1 MRKVYLEGILGEK
14 YGAEWDLA
22 VNSPA
27 EAMTAIMAQRPG
39 MRQFITESE
48 GIQGYEILFGNEGDG
63 VRQLEECI
71 LNDPSMNQSYSFVPV
86 IGGSKNAGLM
96 IVLGL
101 ALVVMTGGAA
111 AFGFAGVG
119 GLGATTGATFV
130 GTAAELAAAQVAG
143 LATAGAMGTA
153 TVTAAGSLAAATAAM
168 GTSAALALTGVQYL
182 GMGLLLG
189 GASLLLAP
197 DTPSDD
203 SAEQAENY
211 LFGGPIN
218 TVKQGQPIP
227 LVYGRMV
234 TGSKTIMGSLFTTS
248 SRRKVEKSRTLVGIG
263 GFREDGSKH
272 GDTAPAGRGWEDII
286 DKKKWGHIP

>member
-197 DTPSDD
+197 DTPSED

-211 LFGGPIN
+211 LFSRPIN